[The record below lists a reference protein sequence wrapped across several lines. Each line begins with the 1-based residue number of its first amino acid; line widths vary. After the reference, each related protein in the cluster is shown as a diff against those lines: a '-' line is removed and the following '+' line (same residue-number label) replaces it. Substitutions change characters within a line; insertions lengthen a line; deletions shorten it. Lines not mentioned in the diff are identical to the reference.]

1 MALGFTPVKGSGED
15 MSVSG
20 FVSLPT
26 CCRGTRG
33 YQHFFVNGR
42 YVKSRTMMAAL
53 EEAYANQKMVGKFPG
68 CVLHLTTRLNAVDVN
83 VHPTKQEVKFGS
95 DKKVFDAVYYAVKS
109 TLEADRTRPS
119 LQVEPLRPAEG
130 GRPAQ
135 SPPRP
140 AEPAPAAPTYREMT
154 LEEFRRTAERPAA
167 PLPLHDFTA
176 PRATGAAPAAPAGNG
191 VSGAPI
197 SIPQSAGADTHIRPA
212 EAAPVPAE
220 SGISAP
226 PTSAAPHA
234 RTDDRARPAE
244 SAPASGAPISTV
256 RPVGADA
263 HIRPAEAA
271 PDQPVGAAFMAARPA
286 GEPSAPPSEEEPWRM
301 AGEEPWRM
309 AGEVLNTYIIV
320 EQGDKVLFIDKHAAH
335 ERLNF
340 DRMKAEGYQPMVQAL
355 LEPVV
360 FTPPAEEGA
369 ALLAQLPLLGRF
381 GFEAEDFGGGALIVR
396 AAPSDVAAGEIPDVL
411 SELAGRLLT
420 GGSADPGAAR
430 DALLH
435 TMACKAAIKGGQRN
449 SPAELLKVAQAV
461 MSGAVKYCPH
471 GRPVAIE
478 LTRQQ
483 LEKRFGRA

>member
-1 MALGFTPVKGSGED
+1 
-15 MSVSG
+15 
-20 FVSLPT
+20 
-26 CCRGTRG
+26 
-33 YQHFFVNGR
+33 
-42 YVKSRTMMAAL
+42 
-53 EEAYANQKMVGKFPG
+53 
-68 CVLHLTTRLNAVDVN
+68 
-83 VHPTKQEVKFGS
+83 
-95 DKKVFDAVYYAVKS
+95 
-109 TLEADRTRPS
+109 
-119 LQVEPLRPAEG
+119 
-130 GRPAQ
+130 
-135 SPPRP
+135 
-140 AEPAPAAPTYREMT
+140 MT

-197 SIPQSAGADTHIRPA
+197 SIPQSAGAATHIRPA
-212 EAAPVPAE
+212 EAAPVPAG

-271 PDQPVGAAFMAARPA
+271 PDQPVGVA
-286 GEPSAPPSEEEPWRM
+286 SAPPSEEEPWRM
-301 AGEEPWRM
+301 AGE
-309 AGEVLNTYIIV
+309 VLNTYIVV

-435 TMACKAAIKGGQRN
+435 TMACKAAIKGGQKN

>member
-1 MALGFTPVKGSGED
+1 M
-15 MSVSG
+15 
-20 FVSLPT
+20 
-26 CCRGTRG
+26 
-33 YQHFFVNGR
+33 
-42 YVKSRTMMAAL
+42 
-53 EEAYANQKMVGKFPG
+53 
-68 CVLHLTTRLNAVDVN
+68 
-83 VHPTKQEVKFGS
+83 
-95 DKKVFDAVYYAVKS
+95 YYAVKS

-119 LQVEPLRPAEG
+119 LQVKPPRPAEG

-135 SPPRP
+135 SPLRP

-176 PRATGAAPAAPAGNG
+176 PRATGAAPASPAGNG

-197 SIPQSAGADTHIRPA
+197 SIPPSAG
-212 EAAPVPAE
+212 
-220 SGISAP
+220 SGAFAP
-226 PTSAAPHA
+226 PTSAAPPA
-234 RTDDRARPAE
+234 RPDGRARPAE
-244 SAPASGAPISTV
+244 STSAPGAPISTA

-271 PDQPVGAAFMAARPA
+271 PAQPAGAA
-286 GEPSAPPSEEEPWRM
+286 SAPPSEEEPWRM
-301 AGEEPWRM
+301 AGE
-309 AGEVLNTYIIV
+309 VLNTYIVV

-435 TMACKAAIKGGQRN
+435 TMACKAAIKGGQKN